1 MKSNFSKSGVITAD
15 DSELRETISNLLQED
30 KLREQTRRRSDLLA
44 RRNRHNL
51 TVSEVAASIITEDE
65 QATDIASQ
73 NSLRSYP
80 GSNGPTGSRQYP
92 RPDIANS
99 HLYYSDQEGLAP
111 KPEPNVGDHPDPKQW
126 QWDLIDASNQLCRVY
141 SRIIDNR
148 KRMSVS
154 DLTTVKSFMRN
165 LMTALTSD

>member
-1 MKSNFSKSGVITAD
+1 MKSNFSKSGVIAAD
-15 DSELRETISNLLQED
+15 DSDLRQTIRSVLQED
-30 KLREQTRRRSDLLA
+30 NRRNQTKCKSDLQA
-44 RRNRHNL
+44 RRNRNDL
-51 TVSEVAASIITEDE
+51 TVTEVASSIMNEDE
-65 QATDIASQ
+65 QASDVASQ

-80 GSNGPTGSRQYP
+80 GTNGPTGSREYP

-99 HLYYSDQEGLAP
+99 HLYYSNQEALAP
-111 KPEPNVGDHPDPKQW
+111 KPEPNVADHGDPKQW

-148 KRMSVS
+148 ERLSVS
-154 DLTTVKSFMRN
+154 DVTAVKSFMRN